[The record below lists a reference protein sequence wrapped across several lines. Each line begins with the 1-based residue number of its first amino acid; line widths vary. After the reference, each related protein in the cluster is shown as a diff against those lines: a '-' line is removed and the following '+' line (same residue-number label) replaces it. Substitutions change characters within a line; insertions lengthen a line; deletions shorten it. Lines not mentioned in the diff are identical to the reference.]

1 MADSRRDLS
10 TSAWGAVL
18 QVHAAVVP
26 LLDQRLQAEA
36 GMPLSWY
43 DVLLELAAAPE
54 RRLRMT
60 DLGERV
66 VLSRTRVSRM
76 VDEIARAGLV
86 VREPNP
92 QDGRSAYATLTAEGL
107 KRFRRAAPAYVAAIE
122 QHFSSEL
129 DDAELRTLTQLLKRV
144 LTD

>member
-43 DVLLELAAAPE
+43 D
-54 RRLRMT
+54 
-60 DLGERV
+60 
-66 VLSRTRVSRM
+66 
-76 VDEIARAGLV
+76 
-86 VREPNP
+86 
-92 QDGRSAYATLTAEGL
+92 
-107 KRFRRAAPAYVAAIE
+107 AYVAAIE
-122 QHFSSEL
+122 QHFSSKL